1 MGENGAAGA
10 TAGTRAGS
18 RAETYSSMHE
28 RQDVILGGGLA
39 GLTAAYTF
47 QQGGE
52 THWQVY
58 EKNSRVGGLA
68 RSMAVDGYL
77 FDYGPHILFTIDTE
91 IEALIRDLLGDNFH
105 AQRREAWIYHKA
117 YDLYTQ
123 FPFQAHLHGLPV
135 PLVKECL
142 VGLVRAVEAQA
153 RGEFAP
159 RNYEEWMRGFF
170 GEGIARRLMIPYA
183 KKIWTVEPSTMDFS
197 WIGRRVP
204 TPDVERILQGALTA
218 DVELVGATS
227 HFWYPKVGGI
237 EPLPRA
243 LGERVRGLHLGRR
256 AERIELLG
264 KRVVF
269 SDGEVVPFDHL
280 VYSLPLLWVPRMF
293 TGVPPEVERAAAGL
307 RYQGIYCV
315 NVGVG
320 RERLSDKHW
329 VYFYEDEFPFH
340 RLSFPANF
348 APDTVPPGKSSI
360 ATEVAFS
367 ETRPLDRDT
376 AVERTLE
383 ALRTAKILH
392 PDDPIEL
399 VHTEEILP
407 AYVIYDLD
415 HAKNV
420 GILRSWL
427 REHDVWTVGRFGEW
441 QYFNMDH
448 SMRSGKRAAEEILA
462 RRTAARVG

>member
-1 MGENGAAGA
+1 MGENGAAGEP
-10 TAGTRAGS
+10 RIIM
-18 RAETYSSMHE
+18 RE

-47 QQGGE
+47 QQEGE
-52 THWQVY
+52 DHWQVY
-58 EKNSRVGGLA
+58 EKESRVGGLA
-68 RSMAVDGYL
+68 RSTAVEGYL
-77 FDYGPHILFTIDTE
+77 FDYGPHILFTIDAE

-105 AQRREAWIYHKA
+105 AQRREAWIYHHA
-117 YDLYTQ
+117 YDVYTQ
-123 FPFQAHLHGLPV
+123 FPFQAHLYGLPV

-142 VGLVRAVEAQA
+142 VGLVRAVESQA

-159 RNYEEWMRGFF
+159 KNYEQWMRGFF
-170 GEGIARRLMIPYA
+170 GDGIAERLMIPYA
-183 KKIWTVEPSTMDFS
+183 RKIWTVEPSSMDFS

-204 TPDVERILQGALTA
+204 TPDVERILQGALTD

-243 LGERVRGLHLGRR
+243 LGQRLRNIHLGRR
-256 AERIELLG
+256 AERIELPG

-269 SDGEVVPFDHL
+269 SDGEVVAFDHL
-280 VYSLPLLWVPRMF
+280 IYSLPLLWVPRMF
-293 TGVPPEVERAAAGL
+293 TGVPPEVERACADL

-315 NVGVG
+315 NLGVD
-320 RERLSDKHW
+320 RERISDKHW
-329 VYFYEDEFPFH
+329 VYFYEDLFPFH

-367 ETRPLDRDT
+367 QLRPLDRDT
-376 AVERTLE
+376 AVERTIE
-383 ALRTAKILH
+383 ALRAAKILRS
-392 PDDPIEL
+392 DDEIEL

-415 HAKNV
+415 HADNV
-420 GILRSWL
+420 GTIRSWL
-427 REHDVWTVGRFGEW
+427 EEHDVWTVGRFGEW

-448 SMRSGKRAAEEILA
+448 SMRSGKRAAEAILA
-462 RRTAARVG
+462 RRATTRVG